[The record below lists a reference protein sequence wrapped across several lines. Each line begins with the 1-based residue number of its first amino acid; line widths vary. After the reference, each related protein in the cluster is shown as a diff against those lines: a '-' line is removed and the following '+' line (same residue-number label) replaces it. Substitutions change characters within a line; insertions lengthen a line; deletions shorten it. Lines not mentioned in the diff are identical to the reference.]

1 MRTAKFDFVYQ
12 TLILTGKI
20 LIAVGLTSFAVALG
34 PMVNSLISTFDAIRA
49 VYTLVK
55 VWRLRNS
62 EKKKADAINSS
73 AGVLTSIINS
83 FYQFRRCQTV
93 GLLYEQFQEQEAQL
107 KHMENLSA
115 KLDEDLKLAKAH
127 SENLSTK
134 ESKAPC
140 PDPALVV
147 EQNETYKLNIYKY
160 FRSSCSD
167 DVHMCL
173 NSFSENFI
181 KDTLETARGE
191 TIINS
196 ALHWATQGPISS
208 VSVASN
214 AEDMAQLISIGI

>member
-1 MRTAKFDFVYQ
+1 M
-12 TLILTGKI
+12 ILTGKI

-73 AGVLTSIINS
+73 AGVLTTIINS
-83 FYQFRRCQTV
+83 FYQFKRCQTV
-93 GLLYEQFQEQEAQL
+93 GLLYEQFQDQEAQL

-115 KLDEDLKLAKAH
+115 KLDDDLRIAKANKAN
-127 SENLSTK
+127 SPPPK
-134 ESKAPC
+134 EGSKPC

-147 EQNETYKLNIYKY
+147 EENETYKLNIYKY
-160 FRSSCSD
+160 FRASCSD

-181 KDTLETARGE
+181 IDTLGSEKGN

-208 VSVASN
+208 ISVATN
-214 AEDMAQLISIGI
+214 AEDMAQLISIGLRLS